1 MNTKINIL
9 RAILIILLILV
20 FMAIFDFSSQNGEE
34 SGSLSR
40 EVTNMVTKDIKSI
53 QELEENKKEEVL
65 GEIEHIIRK
74 IAHFSIYTLVGILM
88 MSLMSTYNL
97 KQIKRV
103 GISFGVGVL
112 YAISDEFHQSFTPDR
127 TPLFTDVI
135 IDSCGVLVGL
145 GIVIIMLKIAKML
158 RNKYKLIKNETEY
171 KKTTN

>member
-9 RAILIILLILV
+9 RAILIILLIMV
-20 FMAIFDFSSQNGEE
+20 FIAIFNFSSQDGEK
-34 SGSLSR
+34 SGTLSR
-40 EVTNMVTKDIKSI
+40 EVTNRVTKDIKSI

-65 GEIEHIIRK
+65 SKIEHIIRK

-97 KQIKRV
+97 KQIKRI

-127 TPLFTDVI
+127 TPLATDVC
-135 IDSCGVLVGL
+135 IDSCGVIVGII
-145 GIVIIMLKIAKML
+145 IVIILLKLVQK
-158 RNKYKLIKNETEY
+158 IKNDKLT
-171 KKTTN
+171 

>member
-9 RAILIILLILV
+9 RAILIILLIMV
-20 FMAIFDFSSQNGEE
+20 FIAIFNFSSQDGEK
-34 SGSLSR
+34 SGTLSR
-40 EVTNMVTKDIKSI
+40 EVTNRVTKDIKSI

-65 GEIEHIIRK
+65 SKIEHIIRK

-127 TPLFTDVI
+127 TPLATDVC
-135 IDSCGVLVGL
+135 IDSCGVLVGI
-145 GIVIIMLKIAKML
+145 GIIIILL
-158 RNKYKLIKNETEY
+158 KLIKKIKNDKLT
-171 KKTTN
+171 

>member
-9 RAILIILLILV
+9 RAILIILLIMV
-20 FMAIFDFSSQNGEE
+20 FIAIFNFSSQDGEK
-34 SGSLSR
+34 SGTLSR
-40 EVTNMVTKDIKSI
+40 EVTNRVTKDIKSI

-65 GEIEHIIRK
+65 SKIEHIIRK

-127 TPLFTDVI
+127 TPLVSDVC
-135 IDSCGVLVGL
+135 IDSCGVIVGII
-145 GIVIIMLKIAKML
+145 IVIILLKLVQK
-158 RNKYKLIKNETEY
+158 IKNDKLT
-171 KKTTN
+171 